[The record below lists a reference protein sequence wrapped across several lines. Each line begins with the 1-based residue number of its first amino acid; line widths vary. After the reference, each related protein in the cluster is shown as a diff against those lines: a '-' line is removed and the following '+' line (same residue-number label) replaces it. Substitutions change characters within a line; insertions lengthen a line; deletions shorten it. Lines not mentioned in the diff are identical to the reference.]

1 MDGFLLSLYAAA
13 GGFTTSN
20 RLSPGRRSQDFDP
33 CSLCGERRTRGGK
46 GIIKDTFQFTLSL
59 RRATVLLSSPPVM
72 WQRFQSTLSLR
83 RATVGGCRYFCII
96 KNFNPRS
103 PHGER
108 PWTDSS
114 WVKSFSFQST
124 LSLRR
129 ATANGVA
136 SLDNSGFQ
144 STLSLRRATATR
156 SGQPPM
162 DRHFNPR
169 SPCGERPAPTGPR
182 GRAERFQST
191 LSLRRATLTAHVAH
205 GEGEISIHALL
216 AESDSISP
224 SRRQAAARFQSTLSL
239 RRATFKCHI
248 AFSFLNNFNPRSP
261 CGERPLRSGNNHQ
274 THEFQ
279 STLSLR
285 RATSGKSRSLKGF
298 GISIHALLAESDRAT
313 REKSRNPS

>member
-108 PWTDSS
+108 HLYRRFRRRDRIISIHALLTESDGG
-114 WVKSFSFQST
+114 VMLETVLMYLFQST
-124 LSLRR
+124 LS
-129 ATANGVA
+129 
-136 SLDNSGFQ
+136 S
-144 STLSLRRATATR
+144 
-156 SGQPPM
+156 
-162 DRHFNPR
+162 
-169 SPCGERPAPTGPR
+169 
-182 GRAERFQST
+182 
-191 LSLRRATLTAHVAH
+191 RRATLDRFFL
-205 GEGEISIHALL
+205 GEKFLISIHALL
-216 AESDSISP
+216 AESD
-224 SRRQAAARFQSTLSL
+224 
-239 RRATFKCHI
+239 
-248 AFSFLNNFNPRSP
+248 
-261 CGERPLRSGNNHQ
+261 GERRCVPG
-274 THEFQ
+274 
-279 STLSLR
+279 
-285 RATSGKSRSLKGF
+285 
-298 GISIHALLAESDRAT
+298 
-313 REKSRNPS
+313 

>member
-108 PWTDSS
+108 RKCQRSS
-114 WVKSFSFQST
+114 SLTSHSFQSTLSSRRATGAPQGTTLGGSIFQST

-129 ATANGVA
+129 ATSPGRERHQRNRISIHALLAESDVLC
-136 SLDNSGFQ
+136 LDLLQQG
-144 STLSLRRATATR
+144 R
-156 SGQPPM
+156 
-162 DRHFNPR
+162 DFNPR
-169 SPCGERPAPTGPR
+169 SPCGERPAPPLMRTLNHR
-182 GRAERFQST
+182 TFQST
-191 LSLRRATLTAHVAH
+191 LSLRRATGT
-205 GEGEISIHALL
+205 STYT
-216 AESDSISP
+216 
-224 SRRQAAARFQSTLSL
+224 SR
-239 RRATFKCHI
+239 KI
-248 AFSFLNNFNPRSP
+248 
-261 CGERPLRSGNNHQ
+261 E
-274 THEFQ
+274 
-279 STLSLR
+279 
-285 RATSGKSRSLKGF
+285 
-298 GISIHALLAESDRAT
+298 
-313 REKSRNPS
+313 

>member
-108 PWTDSS
+108 RRTALRPWITPD
-114 WVKSFSFQST
+114 
-124 LSLRR
+124 
-129 ATANGVA
+129 
-136 SLDNSGFQ
+136 
-144 STLSLRRATATR
+144 
-156 SGQPPM
+156 
-162 DRHFNPR
+162 FNPR
-169 SPCGERPAPTGPR
+169 SPCGERLYITEPPPSSSQISIHALL
-182 GRAERFQST
+182 AESDRPVQRQQFQRTISIHALLAESDAGAGKTPWPWWRFQST
-191 LSLRRATLTAHVAH
+191 LSLRRATW
-205 GEGEISIHALL
+205 G
-216 AESDSISP
+216 
-224 SRRQAAARFQSTLSL
+224 
-239 RRATFKCHI
+239 
-248 AFSFLNNFNPRSP
+248 
-261 CGERPLRSGNNHQ
+261 SGGVV
-274 THEFQ
+274 F
-279 STLSLR
+279 
-285 RATSGKSRSLKGF
+285 
-298 GISIHALLAESDRAT
+298 
-313 REKSRNPS
+313 

>member
-108 PWTDSS
+108 RKCQRSS
-114 WVKSFSFQST
+114 SLTSHSFQSTLSSRRATGAPQGTTLGGSIFQST

-129 ATANGVA
+129 ATMTTDGNRYDHVISIHALLAESDADIQTMLYG
-136 SLDNSGFQ
+136 DPIFQ
-144 STLSLRRATATR
+144 STLSLRRATYSVSICSSRDA
-156 SGQPPM
+156 
-162 DRHFNPR
+162 
-169 SPCGERPAPTGPR
+169 
-182 GRAERFQST
+182 
-191 LSLRRATLTAHVAH
+191 
-205 GEGEISIHALL
+205 ISIHALL
-216 AESDSISP
+216 AESDLHLP
-224 SRRQAAARFQSTLSL
+224 
-239 RRATFKCHI
+239 
-248 AFSFLNNFNPRSP
+248 
-261 CGERPLRSGNNHQ
+261 
-274 THEFQ
+274 
-279 STLSLR
+279 
-285 RATSGKSRSLKGF
+285 
-298 GISIHALLAESDRAT
+298 
-313 REKSRNPS
+313 

>member
-108 PWTDSS
+108 PIAPGGYIAAITISIHALLTESDKMTYGVSI
-114 WVKSFSFQST
+114 
-124 LSLRR
+124 LSRY
-129 ATANGVA
+129 
-136 SLDNSGFQ
+136 
-144 STLSLRRATATR
+144 
-156 SGQPPM
+156 
-162 DRHFNPR
+162 FNPR
-169 SPCGERPAPTGPR
+169 SPCGERH
-182 GRAERFQST
+182 
-191 LSLRRATLTAHVAH
+191 TAKTDNYNT
-205 GEGEISIHALL
+205 I
-216 AESDSISP
+216 
-224 SRRQAAARFQSTLSL
+224 RFQSTLSL
-239 RRATFKCHI
+239 RRATF
-248 AFSFLNNFNPRSP
+248 
-261 CGERPLRSGNNHQ
+261 
-274 THEFQ
+274 
-279 STLSLR
+279 
-285 RATSGKSRSLKGF
+285 
-298 GISIHALLAESDRAT
+298 SIQ
-313 REKSRNPS
+313 

>member
-108 PWTDSS
+108 RKCQRSS
-114 WVKSFSFQST
+114 SLTSHSFQST

-129 ATANGVA
+129 ATRWYSAMRWACSYFNPRSPCGERRWFRTVFH
-136 SLDNSGFQ
+136 SSPIFQ
-144 STLSLRRATATR
+144 STLSLRRATRGFCDTNYNLAT
-156 SGQPPM
+156 
-162 DRHFNPR
+162 
-169 SPCGERPAPTGPR
+169 
-182 GRAERFQST
+182 FQST
-191 LSLRRATLTAHVAH
+191 LSLRRATYLLC
-205 GEGEISIHALL
+205 IH
-216 AESDSISP
+216 
-224 SRRQAAARFQSTLSL
+224 
-239 RRATFKCHI
+239 
-248 AFSFLNNFNPRSP
+248 
-261 CGERPLRSGNNHQ
+261 
-274 THEFQ
+274 
-279 STLSLR
+279 
-285 RATSGKSRSLKGF
+285 
-298 GISIHALLAESDRAT
+298 
-313 REKSRNPS
+313 